1 MKSRPVPTSRA
12 GRLGGTSDSVRTS
25 TAAASAALIAAL
37 VGLVACGS
45 KPPPPPPPP
54 ATVVVATPLIKQV
67 VDWDD
72 YVGHFEAKDSVE
84 IRPRVSGYLA
94 SVDFRDGDFVRKG
107 QTLFEIDPRPYQ
119 AALNAATAQVTRAKA
134 THDNARTELKRAEAL
149 FAARAISQQELASRQ
164 ATEAQAHADLAASQ
178 AQEQTARLNMSFTK
192 VISPIDGRISDRR
205 ISPGNLVNADQ
216 TVLTT
221 VVNLNPIRF
230 VFTGAESVYLKYQR
244 ANENGSR
251 PSSRR
256 APNPVE
262 IRLQDEPVYR
272 WKGRMDFV
280 DNAIDTGSGTIR
292 GRAVVANPDNFLTPG
307 MFGHLRLLGSGA
319 YSGMVV
325 PDQAIVTDQS
335 RQVVYVA
342 GPDGTIQQKIV
353 ETGPLIDGLRVI
365 RHGLSAKD
373 RVVIDGVQRAK
384 PGRKVKV
391 VMGTIAPPAPVGG
404 PQPGPVQLAPAHS
417 ATNAAAVQ

>member
-1 MKSRPVPTSRA
+1 
-12 GRLGGTSDSVRTS
+12 
-25 TAAASAALIAAL
+25 
-37 VGLVACGS
+37 
-45 KPPPPPPPP
+45 
-54 ATVVVATPLIKQV
+54 VVVSTPLLKQI

-72 YVGHFEAKDSVE
+72 YVGHFEAQDSVE
-84 IRPRVSGYLA
+84 IRPRVSGYLT
-94 SVDFRDGDFVRKG
+94 SVTFHDGDFVKKG
-107 QTLFEIDPRPYQ
+107 QPLFEIDPRPYE
-119 AALNAATAQVTRAKA
+119 AALSAATAQVTRAKA
-134 THDNARTELKRAEAL
+134 TYDNALVELKRAKAL
-149 FAARAISQQELASRQ
+149 YAAQAISQQELSTRQ
-164 ATEAQAHADLAASQ
+164 AAEAQARADLAASDALQ
-178 AQEQTARLNMSFTK
+178 QTARLNVSFTK
-192 VISPIDGRISDRR
+192 VTSPIDGRISDRR

-221 VVNLNPIRF
+221 VVTLNPIRF

-262 IRLQDEPVYR
+262 IRLQDEPDFR

-319 YSGMVV
+319 YAGLVI

-342 GPDGTIQQKIV
+342 GQDGVIQQKIV

-365 RHGLSAKD
+365 RHGLSATD

-384 PGRKVKV
+384 PGRKVKTV
-391 VMGTIAPPAPVGG
+391 AGTITPPTPTGG
-404 PQPGPVQLAPAHS
+404 PRTSPVQLAPAHS
-417 ATNAAAVQ
+417 ATNASAVQ